1 MLGRTY
7 EKLKLLSYQYHGYIC
22 TEDLIKEGFTNRQ
35 IYNFVC
41 DGMLEKICYGQYWLS
56 CAAYSK
62 PGNYKLIEVSRCN
75 PKAIICADSACYC
88 LGLIDVEPDKL
99 SVATRRTDRG
109 KLNMNFP
116 VTRHYISERLFE
128 ESFNTVQTEF
138 GIYNVYDIHR
148 SVCDCIRF
156 KKDIDTYIFQLVID
170 NYRIKQ
176 DQQKKRLL
184 EYAKWMRLVDQVEK
198 YL

>member
-1 MLGRTY
+1 
-7 EKLKLLSYQYHGYIC
+7 
-22 TEDLIKEGFTNRQ
+22 
-35 IYNFVC
+35 
-41 DGMLEKICYGQYWLS
+41 
-56 CAAYSK
+56 
-62 PGNYKLIEVSRCN
+62 
-75 PKAIICADSACYC
+75 
-88 LGLIDVEPDKL
+88 
-99 SVATRRTDRG
+99 
-109 KLNMNFP
+109 MNFP